1 MSSNK
6 KSAILV
12 LLVTTTLSLFAE
24 SDSTEIVSMDASLLH
39 TVPAATLNPRSF
51 RVQATT
57 AYGVD
62 NALVQG
68 IDGSDNIR
76 NLRNAAIP
84 TEWTQL
90 ITTQIDCRYGIHRMV
105 DVALSLPWY
114 TDVTGWGA
122 TGNAIGDL
130 ALSGVFVPLQKK
142 ELPLQAGI
150 EAELVLPTG
159 TVERTFFPRDVYYLY
174 PDPANPGKNNV
185 AMLNN
190 RVYFHPTLLTS
201 LNLQRISELLPVVIH
216 FNIGCITAG
225 NKEAFAIDGRL
236 GVAVRPIRI
245 LQIGAEITGQLRP
258 FFPNRPLTEA
268 FAADPL
274 RCSPSISVDLPAGL
288 TVLLAGEFGLS
299 SGVMKLRMN
308 RFQGEYIYATK
319 SIPQYGAA
327 ISLVYEGK
335 IPHKRIVKQGSR
347 QVVYVESPREVT
359 TGDRDRDSVP
369 DSLDQCPDTPED
381 RDAFQDEDGCPD
393 YDNDGDQIVDEKDGC
408 PDNPEDRDDF
418 EDSDG
423 CPDYDNDGDQVP
435 DTLDACP
442 KKAGIESNRGCPE
455 GGLPFVRTVLSAVTF
470 APGKSKIV
478 NGQEAL
484 DNVAKAMI
492 DNPKSNIEVQVH
504 TDNRGS
510 AAVNA
515 TLSKKRAEEI
525 KLYLVSKGIRAE
537 RINALGLGS
546 EFPIADNSTDEGR
559 AKNQRVEIRRT
570 Q

>member
-1 MSSNK
+1 MISNK
-6 KSAILV
+6 KSAIPV
-12 LLVTTTLSLFAE
+12 ILVTAALSLFAE
-24 SDSTEIVSMDASLLH
+24 SDSIDIVSVGAPMVHAA
-39 TVPAATLNPRSF
+39 PAATLGPRSF
-51 RVQATT
+51 RVQATG
-57 AYGVD
+57 AYGID
-62 NALVQG
+62 NALVLG
-68 IDGSDNIR
+68 IDGSENIR
-76 NLRNAAIP
+76 NFRNASLPID
-84 TEWTQL
+84 WTQM
-90 ITTQIDCRYGIHRMV
+90 ITAEINCRYGMHRMV
-105 DVALSLPWY
+105 DIALSLPWY
-114 TDVTGWGA
+114 ADITGWGT

-130 ALSGVFVPLQKK
+130 ALTGVFVPLQKK
-142 ELPLQAGI
+142 DIPLQAGV

-201 LNLQRISELLPVVIH
+201 FNLQRIAELLPVVIH
-216 FNIGCITAG
+216 LNVGCITTG
-225 NKEAFAIDGRL
+225 VKEAFTVDGSF
-236 GVAVRPIRI
+236 GVTVRPVRI

-258 FFPNRPLTEA
+258 FFPERYILEA

-274 RCSPSISVDLPAGL
+274 RCSPSICVDLPAGL
-288 TVLLAGEFGLS
+288 CVLLAGEFGLS
-299 SGVMKLRMN
+299 SGVMKSRMH
-308 RFQGEYIYATK
+308 RFQGEYIYASK

-327 ISLVYEGK
+327 ISLIYEGK
-335 IPHKRIVKQGSR
+335 IPRKRIVNKGNR
-347 QVVYVESPREVT
+347 QIIYVDNSREVA

-381 RDAFQDEDGCPD
+381 RDAFQNEDGCPD

-408 PDNPEDRDDF
+408 PDNPEDRDRF
-418 EDSDG
+418 EDADG

-435 DTLDACP
+435 DTIDACP
-442 KKAGIESNRGCPE
+442 NEAGIENNRGCPE

-470 APGKSKIV
+470 ASGKSKIV
-478 NGQEAL
+478 NGREAL
-484 DNVAKAMI
+484 DDVAKAMI
-492 DNPKSNIEVQVH
+492 DNPKSAIEIQVH

-525 KLYLVSKGIRAE
+525 KLYLVSKGIRGG

-570 Q
+570 E